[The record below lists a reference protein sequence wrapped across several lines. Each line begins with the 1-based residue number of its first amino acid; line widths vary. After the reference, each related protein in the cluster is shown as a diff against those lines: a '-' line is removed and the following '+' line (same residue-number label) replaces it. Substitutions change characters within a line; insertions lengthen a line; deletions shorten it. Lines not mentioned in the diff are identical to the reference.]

1 MSERAPVSLAEPFR
15 SRKAPLDWWIA
26 EDNPAQLVAP
36 VDHSLKRLWVFTK
49 EETMALAQQRLGES
63 LSHLS
68 VCRSI
73 SDARA
78 KEADRLTHVH
88 ELEKYRL
95 ENRAHELFGV

>member
-1 MSERAPVSLAEPFR
+1 
-15 SRKAPLDWWIA
+15 
-26 EDNPAQLVAP
+26 
-36 VDHSLKRLWVFTK
+36 
-49 EETMALAQQRLGES
+49 MALAQQRLGES